1 MGEINKIVR
10 LLDDLQKGECWIGV
24 NMQDVLN
31 NLTTAQALAKID
43 GRSNCIWQLLNHV
56 RHWRLRVVNRL
67 QEV

>member
-1 MGEINKIVR
+1 
-10 LLDDLQKGECWIGV
+10 
-24 NMQDVLN
+24 MQDVLN